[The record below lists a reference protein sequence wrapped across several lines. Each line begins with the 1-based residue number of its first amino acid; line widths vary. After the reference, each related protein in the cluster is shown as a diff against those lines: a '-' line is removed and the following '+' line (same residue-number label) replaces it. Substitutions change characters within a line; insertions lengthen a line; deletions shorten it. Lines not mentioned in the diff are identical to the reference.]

1 MACRA
6 RRLCSVVVKVA
17 GDCDCLRGFQCATA
31 MVAAQVSW
39 VTAPRGVSSSTVS
52 WMWCCV
58 GWTSRRCSQSMWRWS
73 ADGGGLPLWTY
84 TMCHVECRKDSYNNH
99 IDSNHNQEIACGS
112 LWSSDP
118 PRPEECS
125 SQGSLVKPK
134 ANNGPL
140 LQRLP
145 FAVDSDFVVAWH
157 GAGPSSNRRWPD
169 AGCFSACRGWIA
181 PGTGG

>member
-1 MACRA
+1 MSCRA

-31 MVAAQVSW
+31 MVAALVSW
-39 VTAPRGVSSSTVS
+39 VTAPRGVSSSSLS
-52 WMWCCV
+52 WVWCCV

-73 ADGGGLPLWTY
+73 AHGGGLPLWTY

-99 IDSNHNQEIACGS
+99 IDSN
-112 LWSSDP
+112 
-118 PRPEECS
+118 
-125 SQGSLVKPK
+125 SLVKPK
-134 ANNGPL
+134 ANYGPL